1 MTKRSSKRSP
11 ESKARMAKL
20 MRSRRDEIGKRNKER
35 MADPKIGHR
44 IRDGMQ
50 AAFVRQPRF
59 KCAASLDGSTAISAT
74 RLLVELTKT
83 AGDQS

>member
-11 ESKARMAKL
+11 RMAKL

-50 AAFVRQPRF
+50 AAFGE
-59 KCAASLDGSTAISAT
+59 AAEIQIRG
-74 RLLVELTKT
+74 
-83 AGDQS
+83 